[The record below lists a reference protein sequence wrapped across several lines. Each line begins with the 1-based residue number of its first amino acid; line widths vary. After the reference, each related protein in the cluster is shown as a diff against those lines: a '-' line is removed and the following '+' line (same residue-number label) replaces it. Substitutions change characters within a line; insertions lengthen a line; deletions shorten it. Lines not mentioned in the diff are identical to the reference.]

1 MSDTTTPLPRRP
13 FIDLYCEQ
21 NAIERGDFD
30 RHVLKRVLYPHA
42 RFLAPLMRVAWA
54 DHFAA
59 DLDLVRSVALVRRM
73 RDLSAESDAFAHHP
87 SNVGVLR
94 HIVRLRASTTRL
106 HRLVRATLHP
116 EPAHT
121 PTPFGQG

>member
-1 MSDTTTPLPRRP
+1 MSASTSPLPRRT

-21 NAIERGDFD
+21 NRIDQADFA
-30 RHVLKRVLYPHA
+30 RHVLGRVLYPHA
-42 RFLAPLMRVAWA
+42 RLLAPILRTAWP
-54 DHFAA
+54 DHFTA

-73 RDLSAESDAFAHHP
+73 RDLSAEGDAFAYHP
-87 SNVGVLR
+87 ANVGALR
-94 HIVRLRASTTRL
+94 HVLRLRASTTRL

-121 PTPFGQG
+121 PPPFGKS

>member
-1 MSDTTTPLPRRP
+1 MSDSNSPVPRRT
-13 FIDLYCEQ
+13 FIELYCEQ
-21 NAIERGDFD
+21 NDIEAPAFEK
-30 RHVLKRVLYPHA
+30 HVLRRVLYPHVCFFGPFVRA
-42 RFLAPLMRVAWA
+42 AWS

-87 SNVGVLR
+87 ANVGALR
-94 HIVRLRASTTRL
+94 HIFRLRASTTRL
-106 HRLVRATLHP
+106 HRLVRTTLHP

-121 PTPFGQG
+121 TPPFVQG